1 MNGEIT
7 ERLLSRKFW
16 VASAVAV
23 AVAFVP
29 DLDAQTKAYISSG
42 VIAAYVVVQAIIDAF
57 NGRIG
62 GELVE
67 GGLLA
72 QVQERLISRKL
83 WVSVVTGLAVAFQPD
98 LSPEVKA
105 QLVAGVGVVWFA
117 AQGAVDLF
125 RGTMGPG
132 GAE

>member
-1 MNGEIT
+1 MGPCEDRTGQGGIH
-7 ERLLSRKFW
+7 LLRK
-16 VASAVAV
+16 VRTDS
-23 AVAFVP
+23 
-29 DLDAQTKAYISSG
+29 
-42 VIAAYVVVQAIIDAF
+42 
-57 NGRIG
+57 

-105 QLVAGVGVVWFA
+105 QLVAGVGVGWFV
-117 AQGAVDLF
+117 AQGAGDLF
-125 RGTMGPG
+125 RGPMGPA
-132 GAE
+132 AECS